1 MLHSSDSYSHK
12 ISSLHSKC
20 MERTSRRNGNL
31 PSPKWGLGSPLEV
44 LSDSMKPAVV
54 ICSLRSGPTDG
65 REARPPKEG
74 LKSLNEIVTSRHAD
88 DEDGEGEDATVSM
101 SC

>member
-1 MLHSSDSYSHK
+1 
-12 ISSLHSKC
+12 
-20 MERTSRRNGNL
+20 
-31 PSPKWGLGSPLEV
+31 
-44 LSDSMKPAVV
+44 MKPAVV